1 MRLKDAAGWNQ
12 TDEDW
17 ARLLRLEPEGCFG
30 IDVDGSLV
38 STATVISYGRELA
51 WVGMVLTS
59 PEHRGRGLARRLFA
73 HCLEYADRNGVRWV
87 KLDATDMG
95 QGLYAQHGFDVECTI
110 ERWLRPPGPAVEP
123 DGIEAGWSPAL
134 DQFAADRSTL
144 LQDLARIGSAT
155 VAGSGFAMGRPG
167 SRATYFG
174 PCVSQSSTTAA
185 KLLDWFLARHP
196 GEPVAWDVLP
206 ANNDAV
212 TLARSRGFAPA
223 RHLIRMVRRGS
234 GVDGPPPVNAPA
246 IYATAGFEYG

>member
-1 MRLKDAAGWNQ
+1 MRLKEAAGWNQ

-73 HCLEYADRNGVRWV
+73 HCLEYADRNRVRWV

-95 QGLYAQHGFDVECTI
+95 QGLYAQHGFDVECEI
-110 ERWLRPPGPAVEP
+110 ERLLRPPGSSTATDAVET
-123 DGIEAGWSPAL
+123 GWSPAL
-134 DQFAADRSTL
+134 DRFGAGRTAL
-144 LQDLARIGSAT
+144 LQDLARIESAM

-174 PCVSQSSTTAA
+174 PCVSESPSTAA
-185 KLLDWFLARHP
+185 KLLDWFLARH
-196 GEPVAWDVLP
+196 GNEPVAWDVLP
-206 ANNDAV
+206 ANSGAV
-212 TLARSRGFAPA
+212 ALAHSRGFAPA
-223 RHLIRMVRRGS
+223 RRLVRMARRGP
-234 GVDGPPPVNAPA
+234 GVDGPAPENAPA